1 MRVSQS
7 KTPLRAGGAKQA
19 GFGTPGNM
27 GQLTQRNQGGA
38 AAHVSRNNFDAQS
51 PAASSPS
58 SFGTS
63 SSPNKPTPP
72 TLPAPPGQRT
82 NWRES
87 LRSAGAAGGSSADGS
102 KMFHAVR
109 VANVP
114 ASVTESALARMFSG
128 CGRVLDCRMAGD
140 SNSDLRVAFV
150 AFDTETGVDAAVHLD
165 GFLLQGVALAVRKS
179 ATPVVAVNPDLLPRS
194 ASDLERCT
202 RTVHVAHIGLSVTA
216 LEVRFALEHACGG
229 QIENMHQQRTAGGET
244 QVAFVEFRDASV
256 AQAALNVSGLKIG
269 QNVVWIS
276 SSKTHLKRGPAVRK
290 TTPEVAPRIGSNAVW
305 SEPTPTA
312 SFDEES
318 KSEGA
323 EDDEVSTLQ
332 KQEGTADSNLTREPL
347 AATPALLLP
356 TAPSL
361 PPARH
366 SPATLNAPTWNERP
380 AVAPKK
386 QVPGAASFADAE
398 ISRRD
403 ANAPFPIISF
413 MEAEIQRLDALAVSS
428 AVYDAV
434 SEEVARRKS
443 HDSVRSGSSEGD
455 TAVA

>member
-1 MRVSQS
+1 M
-7 KTPLRAGGAKQA
+7 
-19 GFGTPGNM
+19 
-27 GQLTQRNQGGA
+27 
-38 AAHVSRNNFDAQS
+38 
-51 PAASSPS
+51 
-58 SFGTS
+58 
-63 SSPNKPTPP
+63 
-72 TLPAPPGQRT
+72 
-82 NWRES
+82 
-87 LRSAGAAGGSSADGS
+87 
-102 KMFHAVR
+102 
-109 VANVP
+109 
-114 ASVTESALARMFSG
+114 
-128 CGRVLDCRMAGD
+128 
-140 SNSDLRVAFV
+140 
-150 AFDTETGVDAAVHLD
+150 
-165 GFLLQGVALAVRKS
+165 
-179 ATPVVAVNPDLLPRS
+179 
-194 ASDLERCT
+194 
-202 RTVHVAHIGLSVTA
+202 
-216 LEVRFALEHACGG
+216 
-229 QIENMHQQRTAGGET
+229 
-244 QVAFVEFRDASV
+244 
-256 AQAALNVSGLKIG
+256 
-269 QNVVWIS
+269 
-276 SSKTHLKRGPAVRK
+276 
-290 TTPEVAPRIGSNAVW
+290 W
-305 SEPTPTA
+305 SEPTPEPSA
-312 SFDEES
+312 SSDEES

-403 ANAPFPIISF
+403 ANAPFPTISF

-428 AVYDAV
+428 AAYDAV

>member
-1 MRVSQS
+1 
-7 KTPLRAGGAKQA
+7 
-19 GFGTPGNM
+19 
-27 GQLTQRNQGGA
+27 
-38 AAHVSRNNFDAQS
+38 
-51 PAASSPS
+51 
-58 SFGTS
+58 
-63 SSPNKPTPP
+63 
-72 TLPAPPGQRT
+72 
-82 NWRES
+82 
-87 LRSAGAAGGSSADGS
+87 
-102 KMFHAVR
+102 MFHAVR

-114 ASVTESALARMFSG
+114 ASVTESALARVFSG

-194 ASDLERCT
+194 ESDLERCT

-216 LEVRFALEHACGG
+216 LEVRFALENACGG
-229 QIENMHQQRTAGGET
+229 QIENMHQQRTSGGDT

-269 QNVVWIS
+269 ANVVWIS
-276 SSKTHLKRGPAVRK
+276 PSKTHLKRHPAVRK
-290 TTPEVAPRIGSNAVW
+290 KNPEVAPRIGSNAVW
-305 SEPTPTA
+305 SEPTPEPSA
-312 SFDEES
+312 SSDEES

-403 ANAPFPIISF
+403 ANAPFPTISF

-428 AVYDAV
+428 AAYDAV
-434 SEEVARRKS
+434 SEEVARPKS